1 MSTSAASKAK
11 NIDKSLELYRE
22 WHPQELSFVA
32 PWFLRSGHLQT
43 ILTAIHRPK
52 AKLPNYQRGEVPIG
66 PRGSTYVYRNQP
78 DQYRDSTNGPS
89 ETYVL
94 LHGLGSCHAGSYMTG
109 ICGELL
115 RQGYQTVRIDTPGAG
130 PSFEL
135 TDLPP
140 HAGSSEFIL
149 RALTWIA
156 EHWQIERFR
165 LIGFSLGGNIA
176 LHLGSVY
183 SEELASLSA
192 AGAFHVESIHAL
204 APPIDLAHCCTNMER
219 GLNRIYAAYFL
230 KGLRKAAEI
239 RAQRWDSWR
248 EKQEGF
254 QAKSIRA
261 FDEQVTAPMAGFTG
275 AAEYYA
281 YSSVHQ
287 RLHQLKIPTT
297 IIADQ
302 HDPIVP
308 YSIFKQLD
316 FASLPFVNMF
326 TTRRGGHL
334 GYYHYLRGK
343 GLKRWADEAV
353 TANILEAITRCSSSR
368 A

>member
-1 MSTSAASKAK
+1 VPTSTADNAK
-11 NIDKSLELYRE
+11 IVDNPLQQYDSSNPR
-22 WHPQELSFVA
+22 ELSFAA

-43 ILTAIHRPK
+43 ILTALHRPK
-52 AKLPNYQRGEVPIG
+52 AQLPNSQRGEVPIG

-78 DQYRDSTNGPS
+78 DSYRDPVNGPS
-89 ETYVL
+89 EAFIL
-94 LHGLGSCHAGSYMTG
+94 LHGLGSSHAGSYMTG

-130 PSFEL
+130 TSFEL

-149 RALTWIA
+149 RALTWVA
-156 EHWQIERFR
+156 EHWHIERFR
-165 LIGFSLGGNIA
+165 LVGFSLGGNIA

-183 SEELASLSA
+183 SDELASLSA
-192 AGAFHVESIHAL
+192 AGIFNIESIHAL

-248 EKQEGF
+248 DRQQGF
-254 QAKSIRA
+254 QAKSIRS
-261 FDEQVTAPMAGFTG
+261 FDEQVTAPMAGFSG

-287 RLHQLKIPTT
+287 RLHQLQIPTT
-297 IIADQ
+297 ILVDQ

-308 YSIFKQLD
+308 YSIFQQLD
-316 FASLPFVNMF
+316 FKSLPFVTML

-353 TANILEAITRCSSSR
+353 TANILAAITRYSSKCG
-368 A
+368 